1 MAPAAGERN
10 RGWLTGLPITRM
22 GRREVL
28 LFGGGLAVLAS
39 ALAFLSPWA
48 ALPPALLAVFVA
60 WFFRDPHRHVPA
72 TLGACVAPADGVVTH
87 VEEVTECE
95 FWEGPAVRVS
105 IYLSVFDVHVNR
117 VPETARVV
125 EVRYRPGRFRNTW
138 HADTA
143 RDNEQCWT
151 LFRCEAPPHPP
162 FAVRQVAGTFARRIV
177 CEAKPGAVLGRGDR
191 FGMIKFGS
199 RTELYL
205 APAPGLRVAARPGDR
220 VRAGSSVLAHY
231 TVAGPEV
238 GPELG
243 PWLEGER

>member
-1 MAPAAGERN
+1 M
-10 RGWLTGLPITRM
+10 GW
-22 GRREVL
+22 REVL
-28 LFGGGLAVLAS
+28 LLGGGLALLAG
-39 ALAFLSPWA
+39 ALAFLLPWA
-48 ALPPALLAVFVA
+48 SLPPALLAVFVV
-60 WFFRDPHRHVPA
+60 WFFRDPPRLVPNA
-72 TLGACVAPADGVVTH
+72 PGAFVAPADGVVTH
-87 VEEVTECE
+87 AEEVAECD

-105 IYLSVFDVHVNR
+105 IYLSVLDVHVNR

-151 LFRCEAPPHPP
+151 LFRGEAPPHPL

-205 APAPGLRVAARPGDR
+205 APAPELHITARPGDR

-243 PWLEGER
+243 P